1 CAQFAEEFAWEREI
15 PDRVEPLQVKSVMV
29 HEPIGV
35 VAGITPFNYP
45 FFVNAWKVAP
55 SIAMGNTIVLKPAPW
70 TPLDAF
76 EIARAAE
83 EAEIPPGVVNV
94 IGGGGVEVGEELVSN
109 PMVDM
114 VSFTGSVPAGRRVGA
129 LAAQTIKKV
138 QLELGGKSAAIALED
153 ADPATI
159 VMNAISGCMTHA
171 GQGCGC
177 TTRLLLPEQTH
188 DAVVDQLAA
197 TCASIVVG

>member
-1 CAQFAEEFAWEREI
+1 
-15 PDRVEPLQVKSVMV
+15 MV
-29 HEPIGV
+29 HEPVGV

-55 SIAMGNTIVLKPAPW
+55 AIAMGNTVGRKPAPW

-94 IGGGGVEVGEELVSN
+94 IGGGGVDVGEELVSN
-109 PMVDM
+109 PLVDM

-129 LAAQTIKKV
+129 LAAQTVKKV
-138 QLELGGKSAAIALED
+138 QLELGGKSAAIALD
-153 ADPATI
+153 ADPGTV
-159 VMNAISGCMTHA
+159 VMNAIAGCMTHA

-177 TTRLLLPEQTH
+177 TTRLLVPEALH
-188 DAVVDQLAA
+188 DSVVEQLVA
-197 TCASIVVG
+197 